1 MLWRVEWGKGVCVQN
16 SAKLAHTHTLSNI
29 CNYGMAWITQ
39 MTNKKYNHA
48 KEIQFVANIL
58 LDKIFSNCTPSVGTP
73 LHLVVITDGGGVGG
87 VAQALADIL
96 AEDLAIRVG
105 YN

>member
-1 MLWRVEWGKGVCVQN
+1 MIKGVCVQN
-16 SAKLAHTHTLSNI
+16 LAKLTQAHFEQYMQLWHGLDHTNDK
-29 CNYGMAWITQ
+29 Q
-39 MTNKKYNHA
+39 KYNHA

>member
-16 SAKLAHTHTLSNI
+16 LAKLAHTHFEQYMQPWHGLDH
-29 CNYGMAWITQ
+29 
-39 MTNKKYNHA
+39 TNDKQKHNNA

-58 LDKIFSNCTPSVGTP
+58 LDKILINCTLSVGTP

-87 VAQALADIL
+87 VALALADIL
-96 AEDLAIRVG
+96 GEDLAIRVG

>member
-1 MLWRVEWGKGVCVQN
+1 MQPWLGLDHTNGKQ
-16 SAKLAHTHTLSNI
+16 
-29 CNYGMAWITQ
+29 
-39 MTNKKYNHA
+39 KYNYA
-48 KEIQFVANIL
+48 IEIQFVANTL
-58 LDKIFSNCTPSVGTP
+58 PDKIFSNCIPSVGTP

>member
-1 MLWRVEWGKGVCVQN
+1 M
-16 SAKLAHTHTLSNI
+16 SNK
-29 CNYGMAWITQ
+29 NRTMP
-39 MTNKKYNHA
+39 KKYNFLA
-48 KEIQFVANIL
+48 KIL
-58 LDKIFSNCTPSVGTP
+58 HDKILNNCTPSVGTP

>member
-1 MLWRVEWGKGVCVQN
+1 MPKKHNFL
-16 SAKLAHTHTLSNI
+16 AK
-29 CNYGMAWITQ
+29 
-39 MTNKKYNHA
+39 
-48 KEIQFVANIL
+48 IL
-58 LDKIFSNCTPSVGTP
+58 PHKILNNCTPSVGTP